1 MPMDILLGVFVPA
14 LVTLLVIVDPPGCA
28 PIFGSLTQQHSPAQR
43 RTMAV
48 RAVIIAAFILAAF
61 AFVGEAFL
69 EKLGISLNAFRIA
82 GGLLLLGIAIEMVF
96 EKRTERR
103 EQRAEQIAH
112 EAADRHAGDRHGA
125 MASDSVVEVED
136 VSVFPMAMP
145 LLAGPGAITSVM
157 LLMSQHGASWQGQLA
172 VTAAIGLTL
181 GLTLLALLA
190 AGPVMRV
197 MGKTVTLVI
206 TRLLGVILTA
216 LAVQFIIDGVRGA
229 FAIG

>member
-28 PIFGSLTQQHSPAQR
+28 PIFGSLTQNHSPAQR
-43 RTMAV
+43 RVMAV

-61 AFVGEAFL
+61 AWVGEAFL

-96 EKRTERR
+96 EKRTQRR

-112 EAADRHAGDRHGA
+112 EAADRHAA
-125 MASDSVVEVED
+125 MTSAAVAETAADAED

-157 LLMSQHGASWQGQLA
+157 LLMSEHGTSWQGQLA
-172 VTAAIGLTL
+172 VMAAIALTL

-197 MGKTVTLVI
+197 MGKTVTLVV

-216 LAVQFIIDGVRGA
+216 LAVQFIIDGIRGA
-229 FAIG
+229 FALG